1 MKKREITSEHEVTAA
16 KKKKCRLGT
25 IEAVTWYKKLEVD
38 TYEYETKINW
48 SALARKYKITNM
60 QGQVAKN
67 GGQIAQEWLIS
78 EGVNL
83 HQFKRPSTA
92 DRQPRRR
99 KLKGLGGEISLP
111 TPETTDKIK
120 ERLQRKILK
129 GKLRLGR
136 SQFHGR

>member
-1 MKKREITSEHEVTAA
+1 
-16 KKKKCRLGT
+16 
-25 IEAVTWYKKLEVD
+25 
-38 TYEYETKINW
+38 
-48 SALARKYKITNM
+48 M

-120 ERLQRKILK
+120 EQLQLKILK
-129 GKLRLGR
+129 GKFTVRVVTVPR
-136 SQFHGR
+136 EVSM